1 MFFSPSLRAERIKL
15 LEASVVSKAE
25 TIARLKKGT
34 EVINL
39 DGDCEEDKVGGLI
52 LFFVLR
58 FICWRIFRLSPPM
71 LVTNLLGFVYV
82 YVMIILRTPLGV
94 LREYFDIFVNVLRSI
109 VPSDFFLTALSH
121 IYTLILSCFFLVSPS
136 FTHIWFTSFPPV
148 LLLYC

>member
-1 MFFSPSLRAERIKL
+1 
-15 LEASVVSKAE
+15 
-25 TIARLKKGT
+25 
-34 EVINL
+34 
-39 DGDCEEDKVGGLI
+39 
-52 LFFVLR
+52 
-58 FICWRIFRLSPPM
+58 M

-136 FTHIWFTSFPPV
+136 FTNIWFTSFPPV